1 MSLNSK
7 QLQKTTKFQD
17 EVFLFKRPEPTTAVS
32 RQLNLDAKI
41 KSPATASMA
50 SFQSTASI
58 LSPLSSKEPS
68 PFRFPPDHHHQTLE
82 RRDSIFCGQGDVSK
96 GILSYLYIILVLFS
110 KFSLQKS
117 VVFFVI
123 KYVINMNTFSIW
135 IIVTRYEVLNV
146 VSGSRKYYPSM
157 IDLNIQ

>member
-1 MSLNSK
+1 M
-7 QLQKTTKFQD
+7 
-17 EVFLFKRPEPTTAVS
+17 FKRPEPTTAVS

-82 RRDSIFCGQGDVSK
+82 RRDSIFCGQGDVTK
-96 GILSYLYIILVLFS
+96 GMFSILKEVGRAHCSYLDICISQKIRLCESYLEGKFQTSVQTSII
-110 KFSLQKS
+110 
-117 VVFFVI
+117 
-123 KYVINMNTFSIW
+123 TFLI
-135 IIVTRYEVLNV
+135 
-146 VSGSRKYYPSM
+146 
-157 IDLNIQ
+157 